1 MGWDGRDWCGL
12 TSGRR
17 GFLTFGLASRTY
29 DVKLGMLVKTGR
41 PLNPATRAALDKI
54 WPEIQEM
61 TRSGAAKSSMVNMMV
76 NAGVPRRTAYRILGP
91 ANPQGERTDLIKA
104 LKWRSHEPQG
114 TLIALKQKVAEHAKV
129 GASRAKL
136 TKILQQ
142 TGDLSLR
149 SAQKFLEP
157 FYQHPDP
164 MVRLEKELDRLIRR
178 NQTKA
183 MKAKVQSVGRE
194 VERRLKAGWRM
205 EDALNH
211 AVQEL
216 GVYGITA
223 YSTPNWTAIPR
234 QTGH

>member
-1 MGWDGRDWCGL
+1 MPL
-12 TSGRR
+12 
-17 GFLTFGLASRTY
+17 
-29 DVKLGMLVKTGR
+29 KPGR
-41 PLNPATRAALDKI
+41 PINPATQAAFDKI

-61 TRSGAAKSSMVNMMV
+61 IRSGASRLAMATVMID
-76 NAGVPRRTAYRILGP
+76 AGVPRRTAYRILEP
-91 ANPQGERTDLIKA
+91 INLHGERTDDLIKA
-104 LKWRSHEPQG
+104 LKWRSHEPQSA
-114 TLIALKQKVAEHAKV
+114 LIVLKQKVAEQAKT

-216 GVYGITA
+216 GVYGITKENVFGA
-223 YSTPNWTAIPR
+223 LEGIIRLAGR
-234 QTGH
+234 A